1 MTWVAVGVVGVSAAV
16 GAGGSIYSGM
26 VQSDAAK
33 RSAGL
38 MSDANMNAEAGLDA
52 RMRQSLS
59 LLAPFLHLGRQSG
72 DTLARLSVS
81 PAERQRQTQ
90 IERSRLQSEVE
101 RLSVGGNWADF
112 PNLTGPMASERK
124 ATMFQDQEY
133 GRKQELAKAQAALNA
148 FDKETEAGNAISDQ
162 PIEASPLYQWQL
174 EQGTKYMD
182 RSLAKKGLSK
192 SGEGMKV
199 LGDFVRGLGAEE
211 SDRQYGRLMGLYSTG
226 ASAASGSASVL
237 GAFAPQIAGTQ
248 IGQGTARANGV
259 MGSGEATANMIAGV
273 TNSMTSAIGIGLQYN
288 QMNQLINRN
297 SMAAKPALQQP
308 F

>member
-1 MTWVAVGVVGVSAAV
+1 MGIIAAGLVGAAAI

-38 MSDANMNAEAGLDA
+38 MSDANRQAEAGLND
-52 RMRQSLS
+52 RMQQSLS
-59 LLAPFLHLGRQSG
+59 LLAPFLQIGRQSG
-72 DTLARLSVS
+72 DTLSMLSVS
-81 PAERQRQTQ
+81 PAERQRQIGT
-90 IERSRLQSEVE
+90 ERSRLQSEVE
-101 RLSVGGNWADF
+101 RLSVGGNWASF

-124 ATMFQDQEY
+124 AAMFNEQEY
-133 GRKQELAKAQAALNA
+133 GRQQELAKAQSALSA
-148 FDKETEAGNAISDQ
+148 FDKEVEAGNAISDQ

-211 SDRQYGRLMGLYSTG
+211 ADRQYGRLMGLYTTG
-226 ASAASGSASVL
+226 ANAASSSAQVL

-248 IGQGTARANGV
+248 IGQGQARAQGV
-259 MGSGEATANMIAGV
+259 LGSGEATANMISGV
-273 TNSMTSAIGIGLQYN
+273 TNSVTGAVGMGLQYS
-288 QMNQLINRN
+288 QMNKLIESN
-297 SMAAKPALQQP
+297 SMRRKPELQQP